1 MTKPTTFRDW
11 LIEVGL
17 YFVASPHSYLR
28 QRAMLAELDG
38 FLRADIGVGADF
50 TETVSMA
57 DLEIRDAQADDLPL
71 IATIYAHHVLN
82 GVASFEEIPPSVD
95 ELAQRRANV
104 LALGLPYLVA
114 VRDGRV
120 VGYCYATAY
129 RPRPAYRHTI
139 EDSVYV
145 AAGLGGQGIGS
156 ALLAALIARCE
167 AGPWRQMIAVIGDSA
182 NAGSIGLHR
191 RLGFRQA
198 GVFQSA
204 GFKFG
209 RWIDSVLMQRALGVG
224 DSALPRSTVS

>member
-1 MTKPTTFRDW
+1 MTKPKTLFGW
-11 LIEVGL
+11 LLETGL
-17 YFVASPHSYLR
+17 YFAASPHSYLR
-28 QRAMLAELDG
+28 QRTMLAELDG
-38 FLRADIGVGADF
+38 RLRADIGVGAEF

-57 DLEIRDAQADDLPL
+57 DWEIRDAQADDLPA
-71 IATIYAHHVLN
+71 IAAIYAHHVLN
-82 GVASFEEIPPSVD
+82 GVASFEEVPPSID
-95 ELAQRRANV
+95 ELAKRRANV

-114 VRDGRV
+114 VRAGRV

-191 RLGFRQA
+191 RMGFRPA

-209 RWIDSVLMQRALGVG
+209 RWVDSVLMQRALGEG
-224 DSALPRSTVS
+224 DNALPHSVGS